1 MKTLLFIL
9 VISLLVLQHNQ
20 VHAQKIQNGPLT
32 SGRAPSFTVVSTQG
46 EINFPYDYFGK
57 WKILFSHPA
66 DFTPVCTTEILA
78 LAEMQDDFKDL
89 KTALIV
95 ISTDGLNSH
104 IEWIKSMESIAAES
118 MNPVKIDFPLI
129 ADTDLK
135 VSRLY
140 GLLQPGPSERDI
152 RGVVFI
158 DPDNEIRAFFHYPE
172 SIGRNIPE
180 IKRTLIALQT
190 QDRHDVLTPANWQ
203 PGEEVLIKS
212 PESIRDAERLEQR
225 NDPKLRK
232 AAWYLWYRT
241 L

>member
-1 MKTLLFIL
+1 MKTPLIFL
-9 VISLLVLQHNQ
+9 VITFLSIQHNLAK
-20 VHAQKIQNGPLT
+20 AQEFQNGPRT
-32 SGRAPSFTVVSTQG
+32 SGRAPSFTAVSTQG
-46 EINFPYDYFGK
+46 EINFPNDYFGK

-78 LAEMQDDFKDL
+78 LAEAQDDFKDL
-89 KTALIV
+89 KTNLIV

-104 IEWIKSMESIAAES
+104 IEWVKSMESIAAEG

-140 GLLQPGPSERDI
+140 GLLQPGKSERDI

-172 SIGRNIPE
+172 TIGRNIEE
-180 IKRTLIALQT
+180 IKRTLIAMQT
-190 QDRHDVLTPANWQ
+190 QDSHDVLTPANWQ
-203 PGEEVLIKS
+203 PGDEVLISS
-212 PESIRDAERLEQR
+212 PASIKDAERLERR
-225 NDPKLRK
+225 NNPKLRK
-232 AAWYLWYRT
+232 AAWYLWYKT

>member
-1 MKTLLFIL
+1 MKTLIIVAITIITFQ
-9 VISLLVLQHNQ
+9 SNW
-20 VHAQKIQNGPLT
+20 AQAQESKNGPLT
-32 SGRAPSFTVVSTQG
+32 SGRAPSFTAISTHG

-104 IEWIKSMESIAAES
+104 IEWIRSMESIAAEN

-190 QDRHDVLTPANWQ
+190 KDRHDVLTPANWQ
-203 PGEEVLIKS
+203 PGEEVLINS
-212 PESIRDAERLEQR
+212 PASIRDAERLEQR

>member
-1 MKTLLFIL
+1 MKTLL
-9 VISLLVLQHNQ
+9 LLVGIVFLVVQNNW
-20 VHAQKIQNGPLT
+20 AQTQNIQRGPLT
-32 SGRAPSFTVVSTQG
+32 SGKAPAFTAASTQG
-46 EINFPYDYFGK
+46 VINFPNDYFGM

-78 LAEMQDDFKDL
+78 LAEMQDEFNNL
-89 KTALIV
+89 KTSLIV

-104 IEWIKSMESIAAES
+104 IEWIKSMEAIAAEEKR
-118 MNPVKIDFPLI
+118 PVKIEFPLI

-152 RGVVFI
+152 RGVVFV
-158 DPDNEIRAFFHYPE
+158 DPDNTIRAFFHYPA
-172 SIGRNIPE
+172 SVGRNIEE

-190 QDRHDVLTPANWQ
+190 EDRFGVLTPANWQ
-203 PGEEVLIKS
+203 PGDEVLINS
-212 PESIRDAERLEQR
+212 PSSIKDAERLERR